1 MSEDEQLQL
10 GKMVNKADA
19 HVKGCMTVAYCAIM
33 VAKLIQGTLSLLAVK
48 LDVIV
53 DLFFLANQFILDD
66 VREYLADGAIKYSM
80 QCFDEVDNI
89 LKLSGKEDDVSAQYM
104 KEARQIFTLNNLN

>member
-1 MSEDEQLQL
+1 EDEQQQL

-33 VAKLIQGTLSLLAVK
+33 VAKLIQ
-48 LDVIV
+48 
-53 DLFFLANQFILDD
+53 ANQFILDD
-66 VREYLADGAIKYSM
+66 VREYLADGAIKYSI

-104 KEARQIFTLNNLN
+104 KEARAIFATNNLN